1 MPKNQQGEKIMPQTV
16 LPYKLEKTK
25 DTITPHSGL
34 ALIGEF
40 AHGLGLPGKLDRHDA
55 IAWQ

>member
-1 MPKNQQGEKIMPQTV
+1 MPQTV

-34 ALIGEF
+34 ALVGEF
-40 AHGLGLPGKLDRHDA
+40 AHGLGLPEKLDRPDA
-55 IAWQ
+55 IARE